1 MTNIAVTLWGH
12 DLLQKWNT
20 QTNIPAVSEIEHK
33 QTHVSGKDIIRYYKK
48 QSPNIPDVQKDNISS
63 KPSEVPKALA
73 LKWLTKDSMWDKQWP
88 LPEEKLQA
96 LE

>member
-1 MTNIAVTLWGH
+1 MRWLECIRPEGHRERLRPYVTNIAVTLWGH

-48 QSPNIPDVQKDNISS
+48 TV
-63 KPSEVPKALA
+63 
-73 LKWLTKDSMWDKQWP
+73 TKHSRCTKRQYI
-88 LPEEKLQA
+88 
-96 LE
+96 